1 MRTLLGSSTGKAI
14 SRTGLR
20 FSSTAKAIPPQHF
33 AFPSRQKRFPPQH
46 FAFPPRQKRFP
57 RSILLFLRG
66 KSVFPR
72 SILFFLHGKSVF
84 PDNLSLVS
92 ETPVLARRNHR
103 EFEFPGC
110 IGRCV
115 YAKADA
121 VPRILSAQAA
131 IGTFEGIVMAFCGR
145 SSCVRFPYITGGQ
158 R

>member
-1 MRTLLGSSTGKAI
+1 ANSRPHFSFPSRRKRISPQHFSFSSPRKAI
-14 SRTGLR
+14 S
-20 FSSTAKAIPPQHF
+20 PQHF
-33 AFPSRQKRFPPQH
+33 AFPPRRKAISPQH

-57 RSILLFLRG
+57 GQS
-66 KSVFPR
+66 FP
-72 SILFFLHGKSVF
+72 
-84 PDNLSLVS
+84 LSSS
-92 ETPVLARRNHR
+92 ETSVLARRNHR